1 MLYLH
6 LDENVNWSI
15 VIYDKNVIISIL
27 GKFLGKYLIKNVEKY
42 LFNVFWYLHL
52 DEILTEPFFYTFCF
66 LIKEALF
73 AWKKNEIFMS
83 GHSKKCETARKVI

>member
-42 LFNVFWYLHL
+42 LFNVF
-52 DEILTEPFFYTFCF
+52 
-66 LIKEALF
+66 
-73 AWKKNEIFMS
+73 
-83 GHSKKCETARKVI
+83 